1 VVLVT
6 IMKEIVD
13 SIMSANVLKPSARIS
28 LLPDNSIRSNLF
40 IFISV
45 LVALLVISVMI
56 LVYQSYLAFQVD
68 DMWDIYNDKTRKKT
82 EYLSQ
87 IEDNF
92 VKQDLAQIYKSYV
105 LKKDTDKLA
114 QIEVILKEM
123 VGNLSEMKAF
133 VYRGEERQHIDQIT
147 EGIKQLQN
155 NIATSKQMMDDGVMP
170 FRVSDFL
177 HKNDV
182 QLVAPIVQL
191 KQEVLQDNYDQRVD
205 IDAQVDRLASVLLYF
220 APAVLIVFSIVAYMF
235 VNWLRSNVLVPV
247 DTMIDASKRGVTP
260 VIKSNVVEMEE
271 LLNIIK
277 NAPNRQNHKNTGELS
292 PAIFDE
298 FPINIVVV
306 NARSGK
312 FVFANK
318 HAVEDFYH
326 VDKPFFDG
334 MPIEEFIPGIDFEEV
349 KKELPYLADFIVHGD
364 HEVGMALSRLNEHN
378 LALIWKERISGKQK
392 AQEKPKEAEQAE
404 QAAELMVA
412 ANLLD
417 DEQIHAAV
425 ASLRELFD
433 KFIASQVEIKRHID
447 KVSTAGSEHSEATVA
462 LSVQVKELSESIEAV
477 LTEFT
482 QSSAQ
487 TKIANEKAQVTSNEV
502 LNLAEASLKIGEVI
516 NLISDIADQ
525 INLLALNA
533 TIESARAGEA
543 GRGFK
548 VVANEVKRLAN
559 QTTSATEDISQQIA
573 EIQDIIKKANE
584 DIKEVTGAI
593 TKVNTSSEK
602 IAEAIEGQFAS
613 ANAIVGK
620 MKQSITNNTELVGE
634 LEQINHAQLATDE
647 QQQKLEKIL
656 AQFTG

>member
-1 VVLVT
+1 VVPVT
-6 IMKEIVD
+6 IIREIVS
-13 SIMSANVLKPSARIS
+13 SIMSASVLKPSAKMR

-45 LVALLVISVMI
+45 MVALLVISVMI

-68 DMWDIYNDKTRKKT
+68 DMWDTYNDKIRKKT

-105 LKKDTDKLA
+105 LKKDTEKLA
-114 QIEVILKEM
+114 QVEVILKEM
-123 VGNLSEMKAF
+123 MNNLSNMKVF
-133 VYRGEERQHIDQIT
+133 VYRGVEREQIDKIA
-147 EGIKQLQN
+147 EGINQLQN
-155 NIATSKQMMDDGVMP
+155 NITTSKQMMDDGVMP

-191 KQEVLQDNYDQRVD
+191 KQGVMQDNYEQRVS
-205 IDAQVDRLASVLLYF
+205 IDAQVDRLAIVLLYF
-220 APAVLIVFSIVAYMF
+220 APAVLLVFIIVAYMF
-235 VNWLRSNVLVPV
+235 VNWLRGNILIPIN
-247 DTMIDASKRGVTP
+247 TMIDASKRGVTP
-260 VIKSNVVEMEE
+260 VIKSNVLEIEE
-271 LLNIIK
+271 LFDIIK
-277 NAPNRQNHKNTGELS
+277 NVPKTQNQKNYSEFN

-312 FVFANK
+312 FIFANK
-318 HAVEDFYH
+318 HAVEDFDH
-326 VDKPFFDG
+326 VDKPFFEG
-334 MPIEEFIPGIDFEEV
+334 MSIEEFIPAIDFDEV
-349 KKELPYLADFIVHGD
+349 KKELPYIADVIVHGD
-364 HEVGMALSRLNEHN
+364 HELGMALSRLNEHN
-378 LALIWKERISGKQK
+378 LALIWKERIGDNQRI
-392 AQEKPKEAEQAE
+392 QEKSKGAKQVEQEAELE
-404 QAAELMVA
+404 VA

-417 DEQIHAAV
+417 DEQIHAA
-425 ASLRELFD
+425 AAGLRELFN
-433 KFIASQVEIKRHID
+433 KFVASQVEIKKHVD
-447 KVSTAGSEHSEATVA
+447 KVSTAGSEHSETTVA
-462 LSVQVKELSESIEAV
+462 LSVQMKELSESIEAV

>member
-1 VVLVT
+1 VVPVT
-6 IMKEIVD
+6 IIREIVS
-13 SIMSANVLKPSARIS
+13 SIMSASVLKPSAKMR

-45 LVALLVISVMI
+45 MVALLVISVMI

-68 DMWDIYNDKTRKKT
+68 DMWDTYNDKIRKKT

-105 LKKDTDKLA
+105 LKKDTEKLA
-114 QIEVILKEM
+114 QVEVILKEM
-123 VGNLSEMKAF
+123 MNNLSNMKVF
-133 VYRGEERQHIDQIT
+133 VYRGVEREQIDKIA
-147 EGIKQLQN
+147 EGINQLQN
-155 NIATSKQMMDDGVMP
+155 NITTSKQMMDDGVMP

-191 KQEVLQDNYDQRVD
+191 KQGVMQDNYEQRVS
-205 IDAQVDRLASVLLYF
+205 IDAQVDRLAIVLLYF
-220 APAVLIVFSIVAYMF
+220 APAVLLVFIIVAYMF
-235 VNWLRSNVLVPV
+235 VNWLRGNILIPIN
-247 DTMIDASKRGVTP
+247 TMIDASKRGVTP
-260 VIKSNVVEMEE
+260 VIKSNVLEIEE
-271 LLNIIK
+271 LFDIIK
-277 NAPNRQNHKNTGELS
+277 NVPKTQNQKNYSEFN

-312 FVFANK
+312 FIFANK

-326 VDKPFFDG
+326 VDKPFFEG
-334 MPIEEFIPGIDFEEV
+334 MSIEEFIPAIDFDEV
-349 KKELPYLADFIVHGD
+349 KKELPYIADVIVHGD
-364 HEVGMALSRLNEHN
+364 HELGMALSRLNEHN
-378 LALIWKERISGKQK
+378 LALIWKERIGDNQRI
-392 AQEKPKEAEQAE
+392 QEKSKGAKQVEQEAELE
-404 QAAELMVA
+404 VA

-417 DEQIHAAV
+417 DEQIHAA
-425 ASLRELFD
+425 AAGLRELFN
-433 KFIASQVEIKRHID
+433 KFVASQVEIKKHVD
-447 KVSTAGSEHSEATVA
+447 KVSTAGSEHSETTVA
-462 LSVQVKELSESIEAV
+462 LSVQMKELSESIEAV